1 VPIGVWTIRFRI
13 VSPAIVLGE
22 KRCGYLRPGSLRLY

>member
-13 VSPAIVLGE
+13 VSPAIVPGE
-22 KRCGYLRPGSLRLY
+22 KRCRYFRPRSLLLY